1 MGTTADMNVL
11 ARKSTQLHALTE
23 EEKAQLKKALLE
35 MLQDLMR
42 VFEKHH
48 ITYMLGFG
56 SCLGA
61 VRHGGFIPWDDD
73 LDLLVLRK
81 DLPKFFTIFE
91 RELGDKYEF
100 TAPNTGKESKNNF
113 TKIYKKGT
121 LFLEISDTQTSFPKG
136 IYIDIFPLDYAPENK
151 FLRWIKGAFCN
162 LLCQIAVSVFYAQYP
177 SPEMAL
183 FMSQSRK
190 TKSAFFIRKMF
201 GKRLSVIPHRTWCNW
216 ADKMMSGRKSHLM
229 TIACGR
235 YFNNVLSKDIYLPG
249 KKGLFEGVEVV
260 LPQQPEIYLSSIYGK
275 DYMQVPPP
283 EKRERHFVI
292 AFDAATERL

>member
-1 MGTTADMNVL
+1 MGTTADMNKL
-11 ARKSTQLHALTE
+11 ARQSAQLHSLTE
-23 EEKAQLKKALLE
+23 AEKGQLKKVLLE

-56 SCLGA
+56 SCLGS

-73 LDLLVLRK
+73 LDLLVARQ
-81 DLPKFFTIFE
+81 DLPKFFAVFE
-91 RELGDKYEF
+91 QELGDKYEL
-100 TAPNTGKESKNNF
+100 TAPNTEKESKNNF

-121 LFLEISDTQTSFPKG
+121 LFLEISDTQTAFPKG
-136 IYIDIFPLDYAPENK
+136 IYIDVFPLDYAPENK
-151 FLRWIKGAFCN
+151 FLRWIKGACCN
-162 LLCQIAVSVFYAQYP
+162 FLCQMAVSVFYAQYP
-177 SPEMAL
+177 SREMTL

-190 TKSAFFIRKMF
+190 TKMTFSVRKMF
-201 GKRLSVIPHRTWCNW
+201 GKCLSVISHRTWCNW
-216 ADKMMSGRKSHLM
+216 ADKMMSGPKSNLM

-235 YFNNVLSKDIYLPG
+235 YFNNVLPKDVYLPG
-249 KKGLFEGVEVV
+249 SKGSFEGIEVF
-260 LPQQPEIYLSSIYGK
+260 LPNQPEVYLSAIYGK

-292 AFDAATERL
+292 AFDAGDKPL